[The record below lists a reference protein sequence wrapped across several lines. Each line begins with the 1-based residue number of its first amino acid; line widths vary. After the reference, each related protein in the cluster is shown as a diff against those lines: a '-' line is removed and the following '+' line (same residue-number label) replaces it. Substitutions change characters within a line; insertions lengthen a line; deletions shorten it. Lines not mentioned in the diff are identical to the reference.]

1 MYKKERKK
9 YYSELNLSDIL
20 DNKKFWKTVQPLF
33 TDKRTLG
40 KKISLVNKEKI
51 ISNDSEVAQELNS
64 FFENATKSLGINEN
78 SYIVE
83 EITNSNDPIDK
94 AIQKYKFHPSILLIK
109 SKVDK
114 LTPFS
119 FCETTSLEIEKE
131 IRDLNSNKATTHGN
145 IPTKILKQ
153 SSEACKESLTNLFNK
168 TIRESNFPKELK
180 LADVTPI

>member
-1 MYKKERKK
+1 MKILILLKK
-9 YYSELNLSDIL
+9 S
-20 DNKKFWKTVQPLF
+20 Q
-33 TDKRTLG
+33 TL
-40 KKISLVNKEKI
+40 
-51 ISNDSEVAQELNS
+51 
-64 FFENATKSLGINEN
+64 
-78 SYIVE
+78 
-83 EITNSNDPIDK
+83 DPIDK

-119 FCETTSLEIEKE
+119 FCKTTSLEIEKE

-180 LADVTPI
+180 LADVTPIYKKDDPNTSKNYRPVSVLPVTSKIFERLLPKQLSLFENIYSGVKFNDEKGYEKLIHFEN